1 LTKGLSRIIYD
12 LLASFEYLSPLKTIN
27 ILGTCTYKSK

>member
-12 LLASFEYLSPLKTIN
+12 VQPHLNIYRWNKTIN